1 MSDRDESPK
10 SSKPFIA
17 SDGRAP
23 SEKSLSLN
31 AASKELDIRILNTTE
46 VEYAGRIGTP
56 EAPKYRQVLAL
67 LAFRVGT
74 TVSIESMIDELWPS
88 NPPRTAVTTTQTYIY
103 GLRKIV
109 DKLADKP
116 LGKQVIATRRPGYI
130 LCLERES
137 IDIHR
142 FRDKLG
148 TARSLAA
155 QDAQQALREYDQIL
169 SCTPTVP
176 LSDIAL
182 GPVLISYADEIREVI
197 LSARH
202 ERIELALKA
211 GDPNMMLPELRL
223 LTATFPLRENFAR
236 SLMQALAATN
246 RRAEAL
252 QVFHEVRTVLNR
264 DLGIE
269 PCHELRALQEKV
281 LRGNSR

>member
-1 MSDRDESPK
+1 M
-10 SSKPFIA
+10 
-17 SDGRAP
+17 
-23 SEKSLSLN
+23 
-31 AASKELDIRILNTTE
+31 
-46 VEYAGRIGTP
+46 
-56 EAPKYRQVLAL
+56 
-67 LAFRVGT
+67 
-74 TVSIESMIDELWPS
+74 
-88 NPPRTAVTTTQTYIY
+88 
-103 GLRKIV
+103 
-109 DKLADKP
+109 
-116 LGKQVIATRRPGYI
+116 
-130 LCLERES
+130 
-137 IDIHR
+137 
-142 FRDKLG
+142 
-148 TARSLAA
+148 
-155 QDAQQALREYDQIL
+155 
-169 SCTPTVP
+169 P